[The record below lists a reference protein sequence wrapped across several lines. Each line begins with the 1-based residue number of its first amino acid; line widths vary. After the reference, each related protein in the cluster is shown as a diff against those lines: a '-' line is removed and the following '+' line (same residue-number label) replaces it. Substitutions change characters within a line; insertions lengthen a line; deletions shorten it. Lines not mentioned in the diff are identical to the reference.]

1 MQISNGVISSTGRVW
16 NILSAS
22 SKGDLDTV
30 KKMAEESP
38 EILYAQYNYT
48 PPIHFAVREGHLKM
62 TEYLLQQGAHDPGYK
77 IYPFL
82 DPLQTIAR
90 DRGQDEIAALL
101 DAYATQPNKQKFSGD
116 NGTIQVPRTAIEKE
130 FQKSVDELDLEKT
143 ESMLKEHPEF
153 VQDDSF
159 FWGEGILMMPAKY
172 NSPHMVELLIK
183 YGAKVPRILKWTQ
196 FYYFK
201 HYEMARLVMEKG
213 MDPNTMSWHHVT
225 ILHDMAQKGLIPK
238 AELLVKYGADINLLE
253 DEYQST
259 PLAMAARWGH
269 AEMVSW
275 LIWHDADVNKA
286 GAPWAS
292 PLSWARTK
300 GHTEIEQILL
310 NAGAR

>member
-1 MQISNGVISSTGRVW
+1 MIRPPELKVELPMQISNGVISSTGRVW

-22 SKGDLDTV
+22 AKGDLDTV
-30 KKMAEESP
+30 KKMADESP

-183 YGAKVPRILKWTQ
+183 YGAKVPRILKWT
-196 FYYFK
+196 
-201 HYEMARLVMEKG
+201 
-213 MDPNTMSWHHVT
+213 
-225 ILHDMAQKGLIPK
+225 
-238 AELLVKYGADINLLE
+238 
-253 DEYQST
+253 
-259 PLAMAARWGH
+259 
-269 AEMVSW
+269 
-275 LIWHDADVNKA
+275 
-286 GAPWAS
+286 
-292 PLSWARTK
+292 
-300 GHTEIEQILL
+300 
-310 NAGAR
+310 